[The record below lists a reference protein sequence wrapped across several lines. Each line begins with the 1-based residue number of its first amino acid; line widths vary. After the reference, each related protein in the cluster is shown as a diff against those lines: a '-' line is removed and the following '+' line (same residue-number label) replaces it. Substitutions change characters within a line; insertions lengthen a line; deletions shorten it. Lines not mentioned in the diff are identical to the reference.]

1 MDEDLHREIIEEHAR
16 HPRNKLELPNAD
28 LTGEYRSEKTG
39 NESKVFLKLAADG
52 SVVGA
57 SFTGQGSALSLA
69 SGSLLTSHVSGNSP
83 AELTKLCDQVESVIL
98 KGAADELPGELDV
111 YRTIGRF
118 PERYDCAL
126 LAWRAL
132 CSALEKA

>member
-52 SVVGA
+52 KVAKA
-57 SFTGQGSALSLA
+57 SFLGQGSALSLA
-69 SGSLLTSHVSGNSP
+69 SGSLLASHASGSSLQDL
-83 AELTKLCDQVESVIL
+83 ARLVEKIENVVYIL
-98 KGAADELPGELDV
+98 ILNQFFLKMWLQM
-111 YRTIGRF
+111 RKCGRKQIAK
-118 PERYDCAL
+118 ETQ
-126 LAWRAL
+126 RAGP
-132 CSALEKA
+132 

>member
-16 HPRNKLELPNAD
+16 HPRNKRELSDAD

-39 NESKVFLKLAADG
+39 NESKVFLKLADDG
-52 SVVGA
+52 SVAEA

-69 SGSLLTSHVSGNSP
+69 SGSLLASHAHGNSL
-83 AELTKLCDQVESVIL
+83 AELAKLCDQVECVVL
-98 KGAADELPGELDV
+98 KGADEELPGELNV
-111 YRTIGRF
+111 YRTVVRF
-118 PERYDCAL
+118 PERYDCTL

-132 CSALEKA
+132 SAALEQA